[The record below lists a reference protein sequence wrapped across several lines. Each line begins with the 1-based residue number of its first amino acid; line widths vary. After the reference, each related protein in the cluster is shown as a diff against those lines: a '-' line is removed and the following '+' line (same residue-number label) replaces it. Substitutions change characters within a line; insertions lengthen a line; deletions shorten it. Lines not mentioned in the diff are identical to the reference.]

1 MNIKASLWNN
11 KKSVITKIVVVIV
24 ALVLMLLSYKF
35 SKFDKDY
42 TVAIGAASS
51 AYQMGSG
58 ETISQTFELEP
69 GQIRSLGV
77 MFGTFSRDN
86 QGVLHATLLDGDTVI
101 KEWEISTSGFADND
115 YYYFELD
122 NFVNSETHTYTL
134 TLNDGYEGDNG
145 LAIWTY
151 DGLDSA
157 VSNWNGPI
165 NQSVCIN
172 VSNHETGI
180 DKLMLGICIVSIILM
195 ALVWLFEEKL
205 PSRGFVIKACLLIIY
220 VAVNSYLCIHHEAWR
235 DEAQHWLIAKN
246 CSIPE
251 ILGRLSNEG
260 HPILW
265 FLVLKVFLLFGFKY
279 KYFSLI
285 SLLIMVVAAG
295 VMLFKA
301 KLPVIIDAIILVSP
315 LFMYYNTAVARN
327 YCIAV
332 LMMVLCAVLRED
344 RVKHPYRYMVAIAL
358 LIQTHTLCLGLGLG
372 LIMELIYEAL
382 FKYSR
387 KNLKQ
392 NLLPV
397 IIPIVSVLILV
408 ATLYQGNKPAYAK
421 ISLGSVIGKL
431 LDTYEIN
438 VGILSISNSLCKVDI
453 ANAFWIAEVSLI
465 LITIVALYSAGLL
478 KKCLPEVLVMLFS
491 KATIIAIVVGVKRAT
506 HAPQAS
512 MYVLVTVFFIIAI
525 TNKLQGETG
534 TVTKVLMNVIYV
546 ALACSVLVMVSRT
559 YYDAKMDKDYPYSN
573 SQAMAEYIISST
585 PEDSIFLVN
594 ESDPYVYSVVA
605 YVEDYRDDVFFSVD
619 RLDVYNNHVWDNWPV
634 NTQSEIDAAALSV
647 GDSHKVYYLS
657 GIIDNTIT
665 YSLNHSENVR
675 TEYMED
681 FYLYEVN

>member
-1 MNIKASLWNN
+1 MNGKN
-11 KKSVITKIVVVIV
+11 KKILIKLLVVVMAV
-24 ALVLMLLSYKF
+24 VFGLLAFKVSR
-35 SKFDKDY
+35 FDKDS

-51 AYQMGSG
+51 AYQLGSG
-58 ETISQTFELEP
+58 ETISQSFELEP
-69 GQIRSLGV
+69 GEIRSLGV
-77 MFGTFSRDN
+77 MFGTFARDN
-86 QGVLHATLLDGDTVI
+86 QGILHAVLLDGDTVI
-101 KEWEISTSGFADND
+101 KEWDLSTSGFSDND

-145 LAIWTY
+145 LVVWTY
-151 DGLDSA
+151 DGLDMA
-157 VSNWNGPI
+157 VSDWSGSI

-180 DKLMLGICIVSIILM
+180 DRLMFGISIAAIVLM
-195 ALVWLFEEKL
+195 ALLWLFEEKL
-205 PSRGFVIKACLLIIY
+205 PSKSFVVKACLLVIY
-220 VAVNSYLCIHHEAWR
+220 VAVNTYLCIHHEAWR

-279 KYFSLI
+279 KYFSFI
-285 SLLIMVVAAG
+285 SLLIMAVAAG
-295 VMLFKA
+295 LMLFKA
-301 KLPVIIDAIILVSP
+301 KLPAIVDAIILISP
-315 LFMYYNTAVARN
+315 LFMYYNAAVARN

-344 RVKHPYRYMVAIAL
+344 RIKHPYRYVVAIAL

-372 LIMELIYEAL
+372 LIMELVYEAF
-382 FKYSR
+382 FKYS
-387 KNLKQ
+387 KKSLKK

-421 ISLGSVIGKL
+421 ISLGSVVGSL
-431 LDTYEIN
+431 LSPYEIN
-438 VGILSISNSLCKVDI
+438 VGILSISNSLCKVEI
-453 ANAFWIAEVSLI
+453 ANAFWIAEISLI

-478 KKCLPEVLVMLFS
+478 KKCLPEVLIMLFS
-491 KATIIAIVVGVKRAT
+491 KATIIAIVIGVKRAT
-506 HAPQAS
+506 HVPQAS

-525 TNKLQGETG
+525 TNKLKFEKA
-534 TVTKVLMNVIYV
+534 VTARVLSNVIYV
-546 ALACSVLVMVSRT
+546 ALACSVLVMASRT
-559 YYDAKMDKDYPYSN
+559 YYDARMDKDYRYSN
-573 SQAMAEYIISST
+573 SQAMAEYIIENT
-585 PEDSIFLVN
+585 PENSIFLVN
-594 ESDPYVYSVVA
+594 EADPYVYSVVA

-619 RLDVYNNHVWDNWPV
+619 RLDVYDNHVWADWPV
-634 NTQSEIDAAALSV
+634 NTQTEIDAAATGLT
-647 GDSHKVYYLS
+647 DSHKVYYLS
-657 GIIDNTIT
+657 GIIDNTVT
-665 YSLNHSENVR
+665 YNLAHSENLR